1 MKRASLALAFALLA
15 ASCGSSSTSPSDT
28 TPSNPTFKATL
39 LPANEVP
46 AITNAE
52 SSASGSATI
61 TFVPTKDASGN
72 VTSVTATANVT
83 LQGFPAGTTVTLSHI
98 HTGAAGATGG
108 VLIGF
113 PPGTVTLTNGAG
125 SYTATGSGPAPTAD
139 SFSSIQNNPSG
150 FYFNVHTAL
159 NPGGVMRGQL
169 VKQ

>member
-15 ASCGSSSTSPSDT
+15 ASCGSSSTSPST
-28 TPSNPTFKATL
+28 SSNPTFTAQM

-46 AITNAE
+46 SITNAE
-52 SSASGSATI
+52 SSASGTATI

-72 VTSVTATANVT
+72 VTSVTAHVAVT
-83 LQGFPAGTTVTLSHI
+83 VQGFPAGTTITLSHI
-98 HTGAAGATGG
+98 HTGAAGVSGG
-108 VLIGF
+108 VLIPF
-113 PPGTVTLTNGAG
+113 PPGSVTLTNGAG
-125 SYTATGSGPAPTAD
+125 TFSVDAAPEPSADNFNAISGNAA
-139 SFSSIQNNPSG
+139 G